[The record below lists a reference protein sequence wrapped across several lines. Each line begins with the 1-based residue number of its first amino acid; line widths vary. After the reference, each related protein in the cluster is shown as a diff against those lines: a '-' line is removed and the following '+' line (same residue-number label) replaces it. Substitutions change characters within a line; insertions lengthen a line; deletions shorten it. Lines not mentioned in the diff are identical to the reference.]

1 MSSNRCHG
9 GRGSTSQGGTRRQQS
24 MMVQGEVRRWAVH
37 VRARRE
43 AAWIVVV
50 RGEEE
55 IILR

>member
-1 MSSNRCHG
+1 
-9 GRGSTSQGGTRRQQS
+9 